1 MVEVIRRDYENTEMM
16 MVVQYS
22 GGSDRERGDDGGDGG
37 DGGRTVV
44 EAIIHVMR
52 EVLITIMT

>member
-1 MVEVIRRDYENTEMM
+1 